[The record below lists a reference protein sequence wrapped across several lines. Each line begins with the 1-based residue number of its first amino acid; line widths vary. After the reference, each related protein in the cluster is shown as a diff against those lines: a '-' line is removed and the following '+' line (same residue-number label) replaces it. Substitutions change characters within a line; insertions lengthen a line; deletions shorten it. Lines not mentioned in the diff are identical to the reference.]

1 MKKLMNHKIWLT
13 LIGLTLMLAIAACAP
28 GAPPVASEPATPAA
42 PETAP
47 APPVEDLQNIIWQWT
62 DLVET
67 EPASQSVVPNP
78 ENYSIIFLPD
88 GSFMGK
94 ADCNGMG
101 GVYTVDGD
109 KLTIESGGAS
119 TMMYCGDESLDQQF
133 LALLSTVESFV
144 LADGRLELNLADGAG
159 TMGFANGGPVGTEE
173 APASDAD
180 ETQAETPA
188 PSVADIQNI
197 TWQWADLVETQ
208 PAAQSVVPNPEN
220 YTIVFAA
227 DGKIHIQ
234 ADCNLIKGIYT
245 VDGDTLTIELG
256 PATMAFCGDE
266 SLDQQFLGLLI
277 TVGSYALEDGR
288 LKLNL
293 IGDSGAMGFDNGG
306 AIETAEAEET
316 KPAVAEPQP
325 EIMGITWEWEQFQDQ
340 ADTNNIDVPDP
351 GQYTILLN
359 PDGTYNIQADCNV
372 GSGAYTLD
380 GSSISFGPG
389 PMTRAMCEPDSL
401 DQQFL
406 QQLGDVVT
414 FVLTDEGKLALNLK
428 MDAGNMI
435 FRQGGADV
443 SDAGLDPD
451 QISLDT
457 QGLADAWQPVVVPA
471 QPYDVSQPPGP
482 KGMPEHI
489 EILFGV
495 TDPADRQPGDPVMY
509 IIPAT
514 AYRQMWEENGN
525 LAVSRTMEMI
535 DQLSYML
542 TSDPETAGYPALPYE
557 EIGSGYND
565 LAVQV
570 GRATATD
577 ASASKNG
584 YRFVGR
590 WMPDAN
596 PVTNEGMR
604 YVYQG
609 FTNDGKY
616 LVSFWWPVTTSQ
628 LPTTASDVPQE
639 DMDAFNNDA
648 QAELQTKAEMLNGLS
663 TSDWEPDLAALDA
676 LVGSL
681 QIEGMTATGL
691 VGSEWQW
698 LGTLS
703 NDGQVKNRVDDPS
716 AYRLQFNADG
726 SYQFQADCNNGSGG
740 YTVDGGMTGS
750 FKMEAGPMTL
760 AECES
765 DSLSTDMLNMMT
777 AVQDY
782 RVRAGGELLG
792 LIWPAGGGIE
802 VFQAMETAAE

>member
-1 MKKLMNHKIWLT
+1 MKKFKNHKLWLT
-13 LIGLTLMLAIAACAP
+13 MLGLTLLLALAACAP
-28 GAPPVASEPATPAA
+28 GPPPVASEPEDITASEA
-42 PETAP
+42 AP
-47 APPVEDLQNIIWQWT
+47 APAPEDIQNIIWQWT

-67 EPASQSVVPNP
+67 EPASQSVVPDP
-78 ENYSIIFLPD
+78 EKYFIAFLPD
-88 GSFMGK
+88 GSIQGK
-94 ADCNGMG
+94 ADCNGVG
-101 GVYTVDGD
+101 GGYTIDGD
-109 KLTIESGGAS
+109 QLTIELGPS

-133 LALLSTVESFV
+133 LALLSTVASFS
-144 LADGRLELNLADGAG
+144 LADGRLELHLADGAG
-159 TMGFANGGPVGTEE
+159 TMGFANAGPVGAEE
-173 APASDAD
+173 APATDAG
-180 ETQAETPA
+180 ETEAETTT

-220 YTIVFAA
+220 YTIVFAG
-227 DGKIHIQ
+227 DNKVHIQ
-234 ADCNLIKGIYT
+234 ADCNLVKGIYT
-245 VDGDTLTIELG
+245 VDGDKLTIQLG
-256 PATMAFCGDE
+256 PSTMAFCGDE

-288 LKLNL
+288 LQLNL
-293 IGDSGAMGFDNGG
+293 IEGAGAMGFDNGG
-306 AIETAEAEET
+306 AIEAAEAETTE
-316 KPAVAEPQP
+316 PPVAEPQP
-325 EIMGITWEWEQFQDQ
+325 EIMGIVWEWEAFQDQ
-340 ADTNNIDVPDP
+340 AELNDIDVPDP

-359 PDGTYNIQADCNV
+359 PDGTYNIQADCNA

-380 GSSISFGPG
+380 GSSITFEPG

-406 QQLGDVVT
+406 QYLGDVVT
-414 FVLTDEGKLALNLK
+414 YVLTDEGKLALNLK

-435 FRQGGADV
+435 FRQGGAEGAG
-443 SDAGLDPD
+443 AGLDPD
-451 QISLDT
+451 QISLDP

-489 EILFGV
+489 EILFGA
-495 TDPADRQPGDPVMY
+495 TDPADRQPGDPIMY
-509 IIPAT
+509 IIPVN

-542 TSDPETAGYPALPYE
+542 TSSPETAGYPALPYE

-590 WMPDAN
+590 WAQDAN

-616 LVSFWWPVTTSQ
+616 LVSFWWPVSTSQ
-628 LPTTASDVPQE
+628 LPDANDDLSQE
-639 DMDAFNNDA
+639 DRDAFDSDA
-648 QAELQTKAEMLNGLS
+648 QAYISAKAEMLNGLS
-663 TSDWEPDLAALDA
+663 TADWEPDLAKLDA

-681 QIEGMTATGL
+681 QIEDMTATGL
-691 VGSEWQW
+691 VGPEWQW

-703 NDGQVKNRVDDPS
+703 NDGQVKNRVEDPS
-716 AYRLQFNADG
+716 AYRLLFNADG

-740 YTVDGGMTGS
+740 YTIDGGMTGS
-750 FKMEAGPMTL
+750 FTMEAGPMTR
-760 AECES
+760 AECGP
-765 DSLSTDMLNMMT
+765 DSLSTDMMNLME
-777 AVQDY
+777 AVQTY

-792 LIWPAGGGIE
+792 LLWPAGGGIE
-802 VFQAMETAAE
+802 VFQALDAAAE